1 MTLQLVGVA
10 PASGALAVLTAVLGP
25 AIASVSIDVLRVVV
39 GASLLIVVAGKESDT
54 VPIGTL
60 GSIRRASGLESL
72 R

>member
-1 MTLQLVGVA
+1 MALQLVGVA
-10 PASGALAVLTAVLGP
+10 PASGAPAVLTAVLGP
-25 AIASVSIDVLRVVV
+25 AVASVPIDVLRVVV